1 MGTFRG
7 GRSIPALALR
17 PRVADEL
24 GRAFKGLDV
33 LFGAER
39 AYEKRLAP
47 KLYVRDMRSVPLVLL
62 LLPLLL
68 LLLLLLL
75 LPSLPLLP
83 PLTTSGGGGMR
94 GGASSAKSSKIGAG
108 VETGRGGGRGRFGD
122 AGFGCCCCCCLS
134 AVGA

>member
-68 LLLLLLL
+68 LLLLLL
-75 LPSLPLLP
+75 PSLPLLP
-83 PLTTSGGGGMR
+83 PLTTSGDGGMR

-122 AGFGCCCCCCLS
+122 AGFGCGCLS